1 MLRSSGYI
9 FCVVILPLANWAGN
23 AFGNDL
29 RLSVYVSLCR
39 ARALIFESLGLEA
52 SFLVPTERVV
62 QVSVSRSSG
71 KFQDHVGKK
80 FKRA

>member
-1 MLRSSGYI
+1 M

-29 RLSVYVSLCR
+29 RLSVYVSLCL

-52 SFLVPTERVV
+52 SILVSSERVV

-71 KFQDHVGKK
+71 KVQGHMRKK